1 MAWNFN
7 LPDGQQAY
15 MMNLG
20 DTTVPVAGYMAE
32 LIGLS
37 NDNGMT
43 GGLVNNN
50 NGTFTNTLAGTPNS
64 ILGST
69 GFDWSNALGWAN
81 VGLDAIGKLG
91 NLWGG
96 LQQLKLAKQQLALQK
111 DAFNFNKNATTTNF
125 NNSVNAQQD
134 AYRRQGEARYSQ
146 EGLSGNAL
154 NQAVADRQNG
164 LQLRTL

>member
-69 GFDWSNALGWAN
+69 GFDWSNALGW
-81 VGLDAIGKLG
+81 
-91 NLWGG
+91 GG